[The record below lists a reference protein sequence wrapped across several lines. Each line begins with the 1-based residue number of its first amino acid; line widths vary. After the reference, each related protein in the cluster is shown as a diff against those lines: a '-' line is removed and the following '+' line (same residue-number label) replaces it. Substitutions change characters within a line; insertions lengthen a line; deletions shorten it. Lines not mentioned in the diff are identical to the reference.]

1 MKVEQLDLFAGI
13 EPEVPR
19 QVPPPSRPAPLNGM
33 YYERKTDRYVS
44 FVHGRR
50 HYEIAA
56 RRCGLAKDWQEKT
69 RRERAI

>member
-1 MKVEQLDLFAGI
+1 MDTEKPERARSPAG
-13 EPEVPR
+13 
-19 QVPPPSRPAPLNGM
+19 QAPLNGM
-33 YYERKTDRYVS
+33 YYERKTDRFVS

-56 RRCGLAKDWQEKT
+56 RRCGLPKDWQDKT